1 MARDTPL
8 VRSRTAGLVA
18 VLVLLALLLA
28 TLVVLSDATQ
38 NSVRFGELYS
48 VLLLVNAC
56 GLLILGTI
64 IGYQIYRLV
73 AQLRARTA
81 GARLTLRL
89 AALFVALSVIPVS
102 VVYYFSLEFLRR
114 GIDSWFDVRVEE
126 ALQDALDLSRA
137 SLDLRMREALR
148 QTQQMAMGLEN
159 VSPGLAAVLL
169 NDLRSAADADEMTLL
184 EGPGRIIASASVDA
198 TIVPDRPDE
207 AIMQQVRQGR
217 SYVGLTPGQFRGLQV
232 RAVVPV
238 SDGSTVL
245 TEQRVLQVLY
255 PVGERFNTLAESVQ
269 SAFDTYRQLAF
280 LRGPLK
286 ASFILTLS
294 LVLAASLLT
303 AVWAAV
309 QSARTFVAPVKDL
322 AEGTLAV
329 SRGRYD
335 QRLPVPSND
344 ELGFL
349 VMSFNQMT
357 RNLAHARDQATRSQ
371 RLLERQRAYLETVL
385 ASLSSGVLTLRHDGR
400 LRTAN
405 AAAGL
410 ILGAVRQELLDRAP
424 RDVAATRPHL
434 EPFCELIESRIRGDD
449 EEWQQEVTLFGAG
462 GRQVLLC
469 RGSTLTDD
477 RGLTGHVVVFD
488 DITTLVRAQRDAA
501 WGEVARRLAHEI
513 KNPLTP
519 IQLAA
524 ERLRHKYLRQMS
536 EEEGRV
542 LERGTH
548 TIVQHVQ
555 ALKEMVDAFS
565 EYARPPRLRLAPT
578 DLNAMISEVAY
589 LYRDS
594 GQGPAVRCD
603 LDPADPEIEADPVR
617 IRQLL
622 HNLVKNALEALEGR
636 EDGEV
641 VLATAIS
648 ERDGGKAVALTIDDN
663 GPGFPSDTS
672 SDIFE
677 PYVTTKTKGTGLGLA
692 IVKKIVEEH
701 GGLIQAERSPVGG
714 ARIMIRLPRAEPH
727 PSQLAESALAA
738 TGAVFNSRET

>member
-1 MARDTPL
+1 M
-8 VRSRTAGLVA
+8 RSRTAGLVA
-18 VLVLLALLLA
+18 VLALLGLLLA

-38 NSVRFGELYS
+38 DSARFGELYS
-48 VLLLVNAC
+48 MLLMVNAGGLLV
-56 GLLILGTI
+56 LGSI
-64 IGYQIYRLV
+64 IGYQIYRLI

-102 VVYYFSLEFLRR
+102 VVYFFSLEFLKR

-148 QTQQMAMGLEN
+148 QTQQMAVGLES
-159 VSPGLAAVLL
+159 VSPGLAAVAL
-169 NDLRSAADADEMTLL
+169 NDLRSAVDADELTLL
-184 EGPGRIIASASVDA
+184 EGPGSIVASAGVDA
-198 TIVPDRPDE
+198 TIVPDRPED
-207 AIMQQVRQGR
+207 AILQQVRQGR
-217 SYVGLTPGQFRGLQV
+217 SYVGLTPGQYRGLQV
-232 RAVVPV
+232 RVVVPV
-238 SDGSTVL
+238 SYGSTAL
-245 TEQRVLQVLY
+245 SEQRVLQALY
-255 PVGERFNTLAESVQ
+255 PVGDRFNTLAESVQ
-269 SAFDTYRQLAF
+269 AAFDTYRQLSY

-405 AAAGL
+405 AAAGH

-424 RDVAATRPHL
+424 ADIAATRPQL
-434 EPFCELIESRIRGDD
+434 EPFCRLIESRIGAGDA
-449 EEWQQEVTLFGAG
+449 EWQEEVTLFGG
-462 GRQVLLC
+462 SGRQVLLC

-488 DITTLVRAQRDAA
+488 DITALVRAQRDAA

-524 ERLRHKYLRQMS
+524 ERLRHKYLRQMG
-536 EEEGRV
+536 EDEGRV
-542 LERGTH
+542 LDRGTH
-548 TIVQHVQ
+548 TIIQHVQ

-565 EYARPPRLRLAPT
+565 EYARPPRMRLAPL
-578 DLNAMISEVAY
+578 DLNALVSEIVY
-589 LYRDS
+589 LYRDTS
-594 GQGPAVRCD
+594 HGPVVRCE
-603 LDPADPEIEADPVR
+603 LDSSHPAIEADTVR

-622 HNLVKNALEALEGR
+622 HNLVKNAVEALEGR

-641 VLATAIS
+641 LLRTAVS
-648 ERDGGKAVALTIDDN
+648 ERDGGQAVALSIDDN
-663 GPGFPSDTS
+663 GPGFPSDTA

-677 PYVTTKTKGTGLGLA
+677 PYVTTKLKGTGLGLA

-701 GGLIQAERSPVGG
+701 GGLIHAERSPAGG
-714 ARIMIRLPRAEPH
+714 ARVVIRLPRAEARPASVAQRAVAEGADA
-727 PSQLAESALAA
+727 PSTRKA
-738 TGAVFNSRET
+738 

>member
-1 MARDTPL
+1 M
-8 VRSRTAGLVA
+8 RSRKAGLIAVVA
-18 VLVLLALLLA
+18 LLVLLLG

-38 NSVRFGELYS
+38 NSARFGELYS
-48 VLLLVNAC
+48 LLLLVNAI
-56 GLLILGTI
+56 GLLVLGTI
-64 IGYQIYRLV
+64 IGFQIYRLI

-89 AALFVALSVIPVS
+89 AALFIALSVIPVS
-102 VVYYFSLEFLRR
+102 VVYYFSLDFLKR
-114 GIDSWFDVRVEE
+114 GIDSWFDVRVED

-148 QTQQMAMGLEN
+148 QTQQMALELDN
-159 VSPGLAAVLL
+159 VSPGLAAVAL

-184 EGPGRIIASASVDA
+184 EGPGSVIASAGVDA
-198 TIVPDRPDE
+198 SIVPDRPED
-207 AIMQQVRQGR
+207 AILQQVRQGR
-217 SYVGLTPGQFRGLQV
+217 SYVGLTPGQYRGLQV

-269 SAFDTYRQLAF
+269 AAFDTYRQLSY

-357 RNLAHARDQATRSQ
+357 RNLANARDQATRSQ

-385 ASLSSGVLTLRHDGR
+385 GSLSSGVLTLRHDGR

-405 AAAGL
+405 VAAGH
-410 ILGAVRQELLDRAP
+410 ILGVVRQELLDRAP
-424 RDVAATRPHL
+424 ADIAATRPQL
-434 EPFCELIESRIRGDD
+434 EPFCELIEARTHAGE
-449 EEWQQEVTLFGAG
+449 EEWQGEVTLFGSG
-462 GRQVLLC
+462 GRQVLIC
-469 RGSTLTDD
+469 RGSTLADD
-477 RGLTGHVVVFD
+477 RGLSGQVVVFD

-524 ERLRHKYLRQMS
+524 ERLRHKYLRQMDA
-536 EEEGRV
+536 EEGRV
-542 LERGTH
+542 LDRGTH
-548 TIVQHVQ
+548 TIIQHVQ

-565 EYARPPRLRLAPT
+565 EYARPPKIRLRCL
-578 DLNAMISEVAY
+578 DLNALVTEIAY
-589 LYRDS
+589 LYRDTS
-594 GQGPAVRCD
+594 HGPVVRCE
-603 LDPADPEIEADPVR
+603 LDPTTPSIEADTVR

-622 HNLVKNALEALEGR
+622 HNLVKNAVEALDGR
-636 EDGEV
+636 DEGEV
-641 VLATAIS
+641 VLGTS
-648 ERDGGKAVALTIDDN
+648 VSDRDGGQAVTLYIDDN
-663 GPGFPSDTS
+663 GPGFPSDAG

-677 PYVTTKTKGTGLGLA
+677 PYVTNKLKGTGLGLA

-701 GGLIQAERSPVGG
+701 GGLIHAERSPSGG
-714 ARIMIRLPRAEPH
+714 ARVVIRLPRAETRAPRSGE
-727 PSQLAESALAA
+727 PGQMEEE
-738 TGAVFNSRET
+738 GPPPVRNV